1 LCVPTAQR
9 SSILPDLTAT
19 QVQEADARMEATN
32 IFKQD
37 GVDIEQLRKRLNNMQ
52 RHLDNPRVPAQNWSK
67 NVSDSKKIHVSMA
80 SLVAAACG
88 YDALCAGVNQ
98 SIGNAFKEEA
108 QTIFESNLPIGPPG
122 SIHDVKKK

>member
-1 LCVPTAQR
+1 LNSENIVKREA
-9 SSILPDLTAT
+9 
-19 QVQEADARMEATN
+19 ADAGIDDSVIDAMVTRAEETN

-52 RHLDNPRVPAQNWSK
+52 RHLDNPRVPAQKWSK

-98 SIGNAFKEEA
+98 SIGNAFKEE
-108 QTIFESNLPIGPPG
+108 G
-122 SIHDVKKK
+122 SGQASGQDTVFLNPR